1 MKTKTELKRDQILTR
16 LRNRGEVGATNAE
29 LSHISL
35 RYGAHLGT
43 LYQLGYKIEK
53 ESLGEGLYLY
63 TLQEEPEE
71 GFTKKQKALDALK
84 KHLLG
89 LGYPILTHN
98 LDSILDDVGI
108 AVKYKPNTYN
118 N

>member
-1 MKTKTELKRDQILTR
+1 MTTKAELKREQILKR
-16 LRNRGEVGATNAE
+16 LRNRGEGGATNAE

-53 ESLGEGLYLY
+53 ESLGEGLYRYILK
-63 TLQEEPEE
+63 EEPEE
-71 GFTKKQKALDALK
+71 GFAKMPKALEALKQK
-84 KHLLG
+84 LLNN
-89 LGYPILTHN
+89 GYPFLAKNIELM
-98 LDSILDDVGI
+98 LDDVGI

>member
-1 MKTKTELKRDQILTR
+1 MKTKAELKREQILTR

-43 LYQLGYKIEK
+43 LYQMGYKIEK
-53 ESLGEGLYLY
+53 ESLGEGLYRYILK
-63 TLQEEPEE
+63 EEPEE
-71 GFTKKQKALDALK
+71 GFAKMPKALEALK
-84 KHLLG
+84 QHLLG
-89 LGYPILTHN
+89 LGYPVLTSN
-98 LDSILDDVGI
+98 LDSILEDVGI

>member
-1 MKTKTELKRDQILTR
+1 MNTKAELKREQILTR

-43 LYQLGYKIEK
+43 LYQMGYKIEK
-53 ESLGEGLYLY
+53 ESLGEGLYRYILK
-63 TLQEEPEE
+63 EEPED
-71 GFTKKQKALDALK
+71 GFTKMPKALDALK
-84 KHLLG
+84 RKLLAN
-89 LGYPILTHN
+89 GYPFLTEN
-98 LDSILDDVGI
+98 IEQMLDEVGI